1 MFLVSCLY
9 YFIPSFPNLGFGLV
23 FTIPH
28 VCNFVQPSI
37 KARLLLLSSF
47 GSICLHLGPLL
58 TLSGNRDT
66 DAHFTFLHVFF
77 FFFLTFSDTLAF
89 NPAPSL
95 SFYVACTTTLPV
107 EHLPHSFFYIIG
119 SHGVPTHAYMDSQW
133 VWSLNRGS
141 HKLTSH

>member
-1 MFLVSCLY
+1 MLLFSLYWTVFGLKEYSKVRFSDVRLFSSLLLVIMLYLPQCLISACHPLCYLCFQSPQVSRFASSNFLFLVSCLY

-58 TLSGNRDT
+58 TLPFYVLAR
-66 DAHFTFLHVFF
+66 FF
-77 FFFLTFSDTLAF
+77 FKNFF
-89 NPAPSL
+89 
-95 SFYVACTTTLPV
+95 
-107 EHLPHSFFYIIG
+107 
-119 SHGVPTHAYMDSQW
+119 
-133 VWSLNRGS
+133 
-141 HKLTSH
+141 